1 MEDNPASSV
10 AKPQVTQN
18 DQASRLEHAETHATY
33 IEKEALAQ
41 LPEEHRQYLLNRHG
55 TLELDPI
62 PDANDADPYN
72 WPRWKKVTNLTLVAF
87 HAMMA
92 TFTASAIQSAYPDI
106 AQDLHT
112 SLQKT
117 SYLTSL
123 QIALIGGAPLFWRP
137 LSNRYGRR
145 PIFLLSLVCS
155 LAGNI
160 GCAVSNS
167 YATQALCRAIVA
179 WFISPAAAI
188 GSAVVAETF
197 FKRERAKYMGVW
209 TLMVTLGVPI
219 APFLFGFVALR
230 VSYRWIY
237 WILAITNGVQFVLY
251 FFLGPESRYLRTGVV
266 HRGSAL
272 KLEYFNFTRI
282 DPSKIKP
289 LEFISPLFLVRR
301 PSVFIPAAAYS
312 MVFLLAG
319 VLPTVEVAQ
328 LFAEKFE
335 FNAQQLG
342 LQYLGFIIGG
352 VVGEQLSGPLSDWWM
367 HRRVSKTQ
375 ARPPNEHRLWL
386 SYLGFVLAVVGIV
399 VFLIQINDLPPMH
412 YNVTPIVGAA
422 IASAGNQI
430 VTTILITY
438 AVDCY
443 PEDAASI
450 GVFIT
455 FVRQLWGFQ
464 GPFWFPQLFENAGLP
479 GSAGVC
485 AALIIGV
492 SLVPT
497 IVLQWRGGHW
507 RTARGG
513 VAS

>member
-106 AQDLHT
+106 AQDLHI

-160 GCAVSNS
+160 GCAVSHS

-237 WILAITNGVQFVLY
+237 WILAIVSIY
-251 FFLGPESRYLRTGVV
+251 
-266 HRGSAL
+266 
-272 KLEYFNFTRI
+272 
-282 DPSKIKP
+282 
-289 LEFISPLFLVRR
+289 
-301 PSVFIPAAAYS
+301 
-312 MVFLLAG
+312 
-319 VLPTVEVAQ
+319 
-328 LFAEKFE
+328 
-335 FNAQQLG
+335 
-342 LQYLGFIIGG
+342 
-352 VVGEQLSGPLSDWWM
+352 PLS
-367 HRRVSKTQ
+367 HTT
-375 ARPPNEHRLWL
+375 
-386 SYLGFVLAVVGIV
+386 
-399 VFLIQINDLPPMH
+399 
-412 YNVTPIVGAA
+412 TP
-422 IASAGNQI
+422 
-430 VTTILITY
+430 
-438 AVDCY
+438 
-443 PEDAASI
+443 
-450 GVFIT
+450 
-455 FVRQLWGFQ
+455 
-464 GPFWFPQLFENAGLP
+464 
-479 GSAGVC
+479 
-485 AALIIGV
+485 
-492 SLVPT
+492 
-497 IVLQWRGGHW
+497 
-507 RTARGG
+507 
-513 VAS
+513 